1 MTLSAPPLSPP
12 PEPARL
18 RVLGTAAVLR
28 GNTALPL
35 SRKGTLLLTY
45 LALEGRPVHRST
57 VAELL
62 WPGGRGLASLRVELS
77 KLRAQGLDVAPG
89 GGPLLRFT
97 AETDLGQLA
106 AEAGAATF
114 PTPALEGPPLGGLDD
129 PGNPALQTWLDTQRQ
144 RLDGTRQAVRRQR
157 AAAPGDSPQERLEGS
172 AVAWLAG
179 RFAPEL
185 RAAQELARREPQVL
199 LYTARSGHGTR
210 AALRSVLEGQDWPF
224 VELDAVHDPRLLL
237 TSLLLRLRTVLPAEA
252 HGRLAALLE
261 EGPPVPR
268 LVSGLSALLIGQG
281 QPLVIVL
288 HRAGAGAGP
297 GDLLPFALNWPLP
310 LVVLLVT
317 TPCREEALA
326 RAVRQRFGGGR
337 LRVFRASPLP
347 SAALPDPAHAL
358 PLIRHSEGWLTALR
372 PLFRLRGPWPA
383 RVRLT
388 PAVRDDLL
396 AEVEQALPGSAR
408 ALAPLAALPS
418 PFPPEQALAHLPL
431 PGAEGRALLEAALR
445 LGLLE
450 RVPPVLH
457 ADLPELRG
465 RLPDGEHPLGFGSEL
480 TRCALAATLEGA
492 ARAALREQPRQGWA
506 AGVPAPRLPTGPQP
520 AGTAPPTR
528 GEFRRTVVFPGGYRA
543 EQWDGQLTLL
553 RLGAEGHAA
562 PELCLT
568 LPLPHGTRTWRLA
581 YRLDEFRPDRA
592 GALLTAECGGEEHV
606 LNLGDGPDR
615 RWRLWCGPA
624 ERHGASLVLRV
635 RALDLTL
642 HLAVV
647 GREPGM
653 S

>member
-1 MTLSAPPLSPP
+1 MTSLASPLA
-12 PEPARL
+12 PEPAPVRL

-28 GNTALPL
+28 GDAALPL

-45 LALEGRPVHRST
+45 LALEGRPMHRST

-77 KLRAQGLDVAPG
+77 KLRAQGLDLAPG

-97 AETDLGQLA
+97 AGTDLEELA
-106 AEAGAATF
+106 AEAAAATV
-114 PTPALEGPPLGGLDD
+114 PHLALNGPPLGGLDD

-144 RLDGTRQAVRRQR
+144 RLDGRRQAVRRQQ
-157 AAAPGDSPQERLEGS
+157 AASPGDSPPERLEGS

-185 RAAQELARREPQVL
+185 RATQELARREPQVL

-210 AALRSVLEGQDWPF
+210 ATLRSVLESQDWPY
-224 VELDAVHDPRLLL
+224 VELDAVADPRLLL
-237 TSLLLRLRTVLPAEA
+237 TSLLLRLRTLLPPEA
-252 HGRLAALLE
+252 HARLGKLLE
-261 EGPPVPR
+261 EGPSVPH
-268 LVSGLSALLIGQG
+268 LVSGLSGLLIGHG
-281 QPLVIVL
+281 QPLVIAL
-288 HRAGAGAGP
+288 HRAEVGAGP
-297 GDLLPFALNWPLP
+297 DDLLPFALNWPLP
-310 LVVLLVT
+310 LVLLLAT
-317 TPCREEALA
+317 TPCREDALA
-326 RAVRQRFGGGR
+326 RAVRQQFGGGR

-347 SAALPDPAHAL
+347 SAALPDPAPAL
-358 PLIRHSEGWLTALR
+358 ALIRHSEGWLTALR
-372 PLFRLRGPWPA
+372 PLLRLREPWPP

-388 PAVRDDLL
+388 PAVQGDLL
-396 AEVEQALPGSAR
+396 AEVEQALPGAAR

-418 PFPPEQALAHLPL
+418 PFSAEQALGHLPL
-431 PGAEGRALLEAALR
+431 PAAEGRPLLDSALR
-445 LGLLE
+445 LGVLE

-457 ADLPELRG
+457 ADLPDLRG
-465 RLPDGEHPLGFGSEL
+465 RLPDGEHPLAFGSEL

-492 ARAALREQPRQGWA
+492 ARAALRGQPRRGWA
-506 AGVPAPRLPTGPQP
+506 AQDPPPRLPTGPQP
-520 AGTAPPTR
+520 GETAAPTR
-528 GEFRRTVVFPGGYRA
+528 GEFRRTAALPGGYRA

-562 PELCLT
+562 PELRLS

-581 YRLDEFRPDRA
+581 YRLDEYRPDRA
-592 GALLTAECGGEEHV
+592 SPLLIAECGGEPEV
-606 LNLGDGPDR
+606 LDLGAGPDR

-624 ERHGASLVLRV
+624 QPGGAPLVLRV

-642 HLAVV
+642 HLAVG
-647 GREPGM
+647 GRTTPR

>member
-1 MTLSAPPLSPP
+1 M
-12 PEPARL
+12 
-18 RVLGTAAVLR
+18 
-28 GNTALPL
+28 PL

-45 LALEGRPVHRST
+45 LTLEGRPVHRST

-77 KLRAQGLDVAPG
+77 KLRAQGLDLAPE
-89 GGPLLRFT
+89 GGPLLRFM

-106 AEAGAATF
+106 ADPGAV
-114 PTPALEGPPLGGLDD
+114 ALPDLSLESPLLGGLDD
-129 PGNPALQTWLDTQRQ
+129 PGNPALHAWLDTQRQ
-144 RLDGTRQAVRRQR
+144 RLDEVRRAVRRQR
-157 AAAPGDSPQERLEGS
+157 AATPGESPGERLEG
-172 AVAWLAG
+172 AAIAWLAG
-179 RFAPEL
+179 RLAPEV
-185 RAAQELARREPQVL
+185 RAAQDLARHGPQVL

-210 AALRSVLEGQDWPF
+210 ATLRTVLAGQDWPY
-224 VELDAVHDPRLLL
+224 VELDTVADPRLLL
-237 TSLLLRLRTVLPAEA
+237 TSLLLRVRALLPPGA
-252 HGRLAALLE
+252 HERLAALLE
-261 EGPPVPR
+261 DGPPSVPR
-268 LVSGLSALLIGQG
+268 LVSGLSSLLIGQG

-288 HRAGAGAGP
+288 HRAEAGTGP
-297 GDLLPFALNWPLP
+297 RDLLPFALNWPLP
-310 LVVLLVT
+310 LVLLLVT

-326 RAVRQRFGGGR
+326 RAVRQQFGGGH

-372 PLFRLRGPWPA
+372 PLLRLRGPWPP

-388 PAVRDDLL
+388 PAVQGDLL
-396 AEVEQALPGSAR
+396 AEVEQALPGSAH

-418 PFPPEQALAHLPL
+418 PFGPEQALAHLPL
-431 PGAEGRALLEAALR
+431 PAAEGRAMLDAALR

-457 ADLPELRG
+457 AELPELRG
-465 RLPDGEHPLGFGSEL
+465 RLPDGGHPLAFGSEL

-492 ARAALREQPRQGWA
+492 TRAALRGHPRQGW
-506 AGVPAPRLPTGPQP
+506 PAQNPASRLPTGPQP
-520 AGTAPPTR
+520 TGTAPPTR

-568 LPLPHGTRTWRLA
+568 LPLPHGTRTWRVA
-581 YRLDEFRPDRA
+581 YRLDEYRPERCSP
-592 GALLTAECGGEEHV
+592 LLVAECGGEAHV
-606 LNLGDGPDR
+606 LDLGGGPDR

-624 ERHGASLVLRV
+624 GPGGTPLVLRV

-642 HLAVV
+642 HLAVL
-647 GREPGM
+647 GRDPAP